1 MNVTESNH
9 LTKLLRFMLDPTS
22 KVPADQAAEAA
33 TYLADRA
40 NRTLLTGPTAEQL
53 RDLFAAYV
61 ARRDDQAQ
69 TDEAACQVCGCT
81 ENHACE
87 GGCWW
92 VPNPLGVDLCSAC
105 VHSIAALADGE
116 AAAEALADQTLMK
129 GLTVEDGA
137 ATLSLIPPREIAAL
151 WVHCARGMLGDAV
164 NYSETRVDLP
174 SVSMEVGLA
183 GEFERFTLIVQR
195 VGKLTPHEARQQAEA
210 ERDQLRA
217 DLERATERLDEL
229 SRRYAATNRLHPLD
243 QVTSTCT
250 ACHLP
255 YPCPTVRTLD
265 KPQPEEVLEP

>member
-22 KVPADQAAEAA
+22 KVPAEQAAEAA

-40 NRTLLTGPTAEQL
+40 NRTLLTGLTAEQL

-61 ARRDDQAQ
+61 ARRDGQEQ

-116 AAAEALADQTLMK
+116 TAAEALADQTLMK
-129 GLTVEDGA
+129 GLTVKDGA
-137 ATLSLIPPREIAAL
+137 ISLDLIPPRELAAL
-151 WVHCARGMLGDAV
+151 WVHCARGMLGDAE
-164 NYSETRVDLP
+164 NYSETRVDMP
-174 SVSMEVGLA
+174 SASMEVSRA
-183 GEFERFTLIVQR
+183 GEFERFALIVQR
-195 VGKLTPHEARQQAEA
+195 VGKTTPHEAREQAEA
-210 ERDQLRA
+210 ERDRA
-217 DLERATERLDEL
+217 LAELAAIRERAHARSEEL
-229 SRRYAATNRLHPLD
+229 LAYRDRRPSNDRVRRHAFELAAGELRQL
-243 QVTSTCT
+243 V
-250 ACHLP
+250 
-255 YPCPTVRTLD
+255 
-265 KPQPEEVLEP
+265 EPPAGEASDA